1 LRRVAIAAPTRIGL
15 PLTVYVGVESSDHSA
30 TWREAFAAKVTAM
43 PKVMDLCRLAGD
55 VDYLLRASF
64 PDMAAYDAFYKR
76 LTDAVPI
83 KNITSHFVMEHLKQ
97 TTAYPIDTKSR

>member
-1 LRRVAIAAPTRIGL
+1 MRAPDQPERLRPPGL
-15 PLTVYVGVESSDHSA
+15 LDQLRQEGLVPADLDGRS
-30 TWREAFAAKVTAM
+30 REVQADTPAE
-43 PKVMDLCRLAGD
+43 VMDLCRLAGD

-64 PDMAAYDAFYKR
+64 PDMAAYDAFYNR

-83 KNITSHFVMEHLKQ
+83 KNITSHFVMEQLKQ